1 MSSGI
6 ISLCHVYAPDLHT
19 RFPSEQS
26 KEDVLMLPGTEL
38 DSHQALARTTPR
50 EHSMATSCL
59 HTWRGLW
66 PTSCSSV
73 SENLVINMW
82 QGETTMWENM
92 ELTSLIFGE
101 YFFSHATLY
110 DFCIKSKMAFIL
122 SIAVSE

>member
-1 MSSGI
+1 
-6 ISLCHVYAPDLHT
+6 
-19 RFPSEQS
+19 
-26 KEDVLMLPGTEL
+26 MLPGTEL
-38 DSHQALARTTPR
+38 DSHQALARTGEATPGLQGNTAWL
-50 EHSMATSCL
+50 ATSCL

-66 PTSCSSV
+66 PTACSSV

-82 QGETTMWENM
+82 QGETKMWENT

-122 SIAVSE
+122 SIAVSESSLKS